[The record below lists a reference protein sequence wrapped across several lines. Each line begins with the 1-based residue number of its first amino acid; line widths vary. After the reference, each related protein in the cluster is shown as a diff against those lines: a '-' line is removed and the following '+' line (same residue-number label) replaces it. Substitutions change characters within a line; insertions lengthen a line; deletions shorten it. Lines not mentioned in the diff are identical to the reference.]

1 MVQATNLGFPR
12 IGAQRETKKLVES
25 FWAGKITE
33 QALDEAAVKLRA
45 ENWQLQK
52 AQGLDQIPSGD
63 FSFYDHVLD
72 HSVMFN
78 VIPKR
83 FRHLDDG
90 HERNF
95 AIGRGIQ
102 KPATATQEKVDI
114 EAQEMKKWFDTNYH
128 FIVPEFET
136 NQTFH
141 LGAQIKTLQEFNE
154 AKALGIHT
162 RPVVL
167 GPLSF
172 LLLGKAA
179 KNSHGLDL
187 LSLLPK
193 VLPVYEELF
202 TKLAEAGADWIQ
214 VDEPCL
220 ALDTTSAVI
229 AQYHAAYTRLTAVSD
244 KLKILIATYF
254 GRIGNNVSF
263 VKDVNVAGLHI
274 DLVRAPEQLEHVI
287 ANLKATQVLSLGLI
301 DGRNIWK
308 TNLDAALKIA
318 KTAVQAIGADRVFV
332 APSCSL
338 LHAPVTL
345 RFEKRLAAKHA
356 ELFDW
361 LAYSEEKCKEIHILA
376 QALNHGDESVKAE
389 LDDNA
394 RSINARRTSH
404 HTTNSAVHQR
414 LKAIIPDQLRRRNV
428 FPIRQAK
435 QHEALPLPA
444 FPTTTIGSFPQTK
457 EIRVARAKFTKGE
470 IDEAAYK
477 EFIEKEIAFCVK
489 AQEDLE
495 LDVLVHGEAER
506 NDMVAYFGE
515 RLEGYIFSENGWI
528 ASYGSRCVRPPIIFG
543 DVYRVNPM
551 TIKETVYAQSLT
563 TKPMKGMLTGP
574 VTCLQWSFVRDDIP
588 RSVVCT
594 QLALAIRD
602 EVVDLEKAGI
612 VHIQVDEPAIREGLP
627 LRAVDFDYYLQWAVD
642 AFLLSTTGVT
652 DTTVIHTHM
661 CYSDF
666 QDIFQA
672 IVRMD
677 ADVLTIENSKS
688 DMKILSAFATHGYN
702 AGIGPG
708 VFDIHSPRVPSKDE
722 MKDRA
727 DAMLRY
733 IPPGNL
739 WINPDCGL
747 KTRGWKEVNE
757 SLTNMVAVAKA
768 LRKAQP
774 ISA

>member
-12 IGAQRETKKLVES
+12 IGAQRETKKLVEN

-45 ENWQLQK
+45 ENWKLQQ
-52 AQGLDQIPSGD
+52 AQGLTQIPSGD

-78 VIPKR
+78 VIPQR
-83 FRHLDDG
+83 FRHLAIG

-102 KPATATQEKVDI
+102 KPATETQPKVDI

-128 FIVPEFET
+128 YIVPEFET
-136 NQTFH
+136 NQSFH
-141 LGAQIKTLQEFNE
+141 LGAQIKTLDEFNE

-172 LLLGKAA
+172 LLLGKTA

-187 LSLLPK
+187 LSLLPTL
-193 VLPVYEELF
+193 LPVYEELL

-214 VDEPCL
+214 VDEPVL
-220 ALDTTSAVI
+220 ALDQSPAVI
-229 AQYHAAYTRLTAVSD
+229 AHFHSVYTRLTGVSS

-263 VKDVNVAGLHI
+263 IKDVAVAGLHI
-274 DLVRAPEQLEHVI
+274 DLVRDPEQLKHVI
-287 ANLKATQVLSLGLI
+287 ANISKTQVLSLGLV

-308 TNLDAALKIA
+308 TNLANALKIGQ
-318 KTAVQAIGADRVFV
+318 TAVEALGSERVFV

-338 LHAPVTL
+338 IHTPVTL
-345 RFEKRLAAKHA
+345 RFEKRLAAKNP

-361 LAYSEEKCKEIHILA
+361 LAYSEEKCKEVHTLT
-376 QALNHGDESVKAE
+376 QALNNGTKTVQDELA
-389 LDDNA
+389 DNA
-394 RSINARRTSH
+394 RSIEARRTSP
-404 HTTNSAVHQR
+404 HTTNAAVRQR
-414 LKAIIPDQLRRRNV
+414 LEAIVPDQLRRRSK
-428 FPIRQAK
+428 FSSRQAD
-435 QHEALPLPA
+435 QHASLPLPA

-457 EIRVARAKFTKGE
+457 EIRLARAKFTKGE
-470 IDEAAYK
+470 INEAAYND
-477 EFIEKEIAFCVK
+477 FIKKEIAFCVK
-489 AQEDLE
+489 AQEDLD

-543 DVYRVNPM
+543 DVHRVKPM
-551 TIKETVYAQSLT
+551 TITETVYAQSLT
-563 TKPMKGMLTGP
+563 SKPMKGMLTGP

-588 RSVVCT
+588 RSVVCN
-594 QLALAIRD
+594 QLAFAIRD
-602 EVVDLEKAGI
+602 EVIDLEKAGI

-627 LRAVDFDYYLQWAVD
+627 LRSDDFAYYLQWAVD
-642 AFLLSTTGVT
+642 AFLLSTTGVK
-652 DTTVIHTHM
+652 DNTVIHTHM

-688 DMKILSAFATHGYN
+688 DMRILGAFATHGYN

-708 VFDIHSPRVPSKDE
+708 VFDIHSPRVPSVKE

-727 DAMLRY
+727 DAMLQY
-733 IPPGNL
+733 IPARNL

-768 LRKAQP
+768 LRA
-774 ISA
+774 SA

>member
-12 IGAQRETKKLVES
+12 IGGQRETKKLVEN

-45 ENWQLQK
+45 ENWKLQQ
-52 AQGLDQIPSGD
+52 AQGLSQIPSGD

-72 HSVMFN
+72 HAVMFN
-78 VIPKR
+78 VIPQR
-83 FRHLDDG
+83 FRHLADG

-102 KPATATQEKVDI
+102 KPATETQEKVDI

-128 FIVPEFET
+128 YIVPEFET

-141 LGAQIKTLQEFNE
+141 LSANVKTVQEFNE

-172 LLLGKAA
+172 LLLGKTA
-179 KNSHGLDL
+179 KNSTGLDL
-187 LSLLPK
+187 ISLLPK

-202 TKLAEAGADWIQ
+202 TQLAAAGADWVQI
-214 VDEPCL
+214 DEPIL
-220 ALDTTSAVI
+220 SLDISDAVV
-229 AQYHAAYTRLTAVSD
+229 AHFHATYTRLTAAAP
-244 KLKILIATYF
+244 KLKFLIATYF

-263 VKDVNVAGLHI
+263 IKDSGVAGLHI

-287 ANLKATQVLSLGLI
+287 ANISQTQVLSLGLI

-308 TNLDAALKIA
+308 TNLAAALKLA
-318 KTAVQAIGADRVFV
+318 ETAVAALGSQRVFI

-345 RFEKRLAAKHA
+345 RFEKRLASKNP

-361 LAYSEEKCKEIHILA
+361 LAYSEEKCKEVHIIA
-376 QALNHGDESVKAE
+376 HALNHGADSVKAD
-389 LDDNA
+389 LADNA
-394 RSINARRTSH
+394 RSIEARRVSP
-404 HTTNSAVHQR
+404 HTTNAAVRQR
-414 LKAIIPDQLRRRNV
+414 LEAIKPDQLRRRNV
-428 FPIRQAK
+428 FPTRQIE
-435 QHEALPLPA
+435 QHKANPLPA

-457 EIRVARAKFTKGE
+457 EIRLARAKFTKGE
-470 IDEAAYK
+470 IDAATYHD
-477 EFIEKEIAFCVK
+477 FIKKEIAFCVK
-489 AQEDLE
+489 EQEE
-495 LDVLVHGEAER
+495 LKIDVLVHGEAER

-543 DVYRVNPM
+543 DVHRVNPM
-551 TIKETVYAQSLT
+551 TITETVYAQSLT
-563 TKPMKGMLTGP
+563 KKPMKGMLTGP

-602 EVVDLEKAGI
+602 EVSDLEKAKI

-627 LRAVDFDYYLQWAVD
+627 LRTVDFDFYLQWAVD
-642 AFLLSTTGVT
+642 AFLLSTTGVN

-672 IVRMD
+672 IRRMD

-688 DMKILSAFATHGYN
+688 DERILGAFSTHGYN
-702 AGIGPG
+702 AEIGPG
-708 VFDIHSPRVPSKDE
+708 VFDIHSPRVPSTHE
-722 MKDRA
+722 MKERA
-727 DAMLRY
+727 DAMLKY
-733 IPPGNL
+733 IPSSNL

-747 KTRGWKEVNE
+747 KTRGWKEVRE
-757 SLTNMVAVAKA
+757 SLTNMVAVAEA
-768 LRKAQP
+768 LRAA
-774 ISA
+774 SA

>member
-12 IGAQRETKKLVES
+12 IGALRETKKLVEN

-33 QALDEAAVKLRA
+33 QALDEAAIKLRA
-45 ENWQLQK
+45 ENWRLQK

-78 VIPKR
+78 VIPQR
-83 FRHLDDG
+83 FRHLADG

-102 KPATATQEKVDI
+102 KPATDTQEKVDI

-141 LGAQIKTLQEFNE
+141 LGTQIKTLQEFNE

-179 KNSHGLDL
+179 KNSHGLDF

-193 VLPVYEELF
+193 VLPVYEQLF

-220 ALDTTSAVI
+220 VLDTTPAVI

-263 VKDVNVAGLHI
+263 IKEVNVAGLHI
-274 DLVRAPEQLEHVI
+274 DLVRAPEQLEHAI
-287 ANLKATQVLSLGLI
+287 DNLKATQVLSLGLV

-318 KTAVQAIGADRVFV
+318 KTAVKAIGTHRVFV

-338 LHAPVTL
+338 LHTPVTL
-345 RFEKRLAAKHA
+345 RFEKRLADKHA

-361 LAYSEEKCKEIHILA
+361 LAYSEEKCKEIHVLA
-376 QALNHGDESVKAE
+376 QALNHGDESVKTE
-389 LDDNA
+389 LADNA
-394 RSINARRTSH
+394 NSINARRTSA
-404 HTTNSAVHQR
+404 HTTNSAVRQR
-414 LKAIIPDQLRRRNV
+414 LEAIVPDQLRRRNV
-428 FPIRQAK
+428 FPTRQAK

-470 IDEAAYK
+470 IDEVTYK
-477 EFIEKEIAFCVK
+477 EFINKEIEFCVK
-489 AQEDLE
+489 AQEDLD

-543 DVYRVNPM
+543 DVHRIKPM
-551 TIKETVYAQSLT
+551 TIAETVYAQSLT
-563 TKPMKGMLTGP
+563 SKPMKGMLTGP

-688 DMKILSAFATHGYN
+688 DMKILNAFATHGYN

-708 VFDIHSPRVPSKDE
+708 VFDIHSPRVPATAE
-722 MKDRA
+722 MKKRA
-727 DAMLRY
+727 DAML
-733 IPPGNL
+733 
-739 WINPDCGL
+739 
-747 KTRGWKEVNE
+747 
-757 SLTNMVAVAKA
+757 
-768 LRKAQP
+768 Q
-774 ISA
+774 

>member
-12 IGAQRETKKLVES
+12 IGAQRETKKIVEA
-25 FWAGKITE
+25 FWAGKATE
-33 QALDEAAVKLRA
+33 QALDESAVKLRA
-45 ENWQLQK
+45 ENWKLQK
-52 AQGLDQIPSGD
+52 AQGLSQIPSGD

-78 VIPKR
+78 VIPQR
-83 FRHLDDG
+83 FRHLADG

-102 KPATATQEKVDI
+102 KPATAAQEKVDI

-128 FIVPEFET
+128 YIVPEFET
-136 NQTFH
+136 NQSFH
-141 LGAQIKTLQEFNE
+141 LGTQIKTLQEFNE

-172 LLLGKAA
+172 LILGKAA

-193 VLPVYEELF
+193 LLPVYEELF
-202 TKLAEAGADWIQ
+202 AKLAEAGADWIQ
-214 VDEPCL
+214 VDEPIL
-220 ALDTTSAVI
+220 ALDLAPNVI
-229 AQYHAAYTRLTAVSD
+229 EQFQKTYTRLTAASSS
-244 KLKILIATYF
+244 LKFLIATYF
-254 GRIGNNVSF
+254 GRIGSNVSF
-263 VKDVNVAGLHI
+263 IKGSGVAGLHI
-274 DLVRAPEQLEHVI
+274 DLVRAPEQLQDVI
-287 ANLKATQVLSLGLI
+287 ANLGATQILSLGLI

-308 TNLDAALKIA
+308 SNLANALKLAQTAVAAL
-318 KTAVQAIGADRVFV
+318 GSERVFI

-338 LHAPVTL
+338 LHTPVTL
-345 RFEKRLAAKHA
+345 RFEKRLASKQP

-361 LAYSEEKCKEIHILA
+361 LAYSEEKCKEVHTIAH
-376 QALNHGDESVKAE
+376 ALNHGIESVKAE

-394 RSINARRTSH
+394 RSVEARRTSS
-404 HTTNSAVHQR
+404 HTTNSAVRQR
-414 LKAIIPDQLRRRNV
+414 LEAIVPDQLRRRSV
-428 FPIRQAK
+428 FPERQTK
-435 QHEALPLPA
+435 QHAGPSPLPE

-457 EIRVARAKFTKGE
+457 EIRLARAKFTKGE
-470 IDEAAYK
+470 IDEAAYND
-477 EFIEKEIAFCVK
+477 FIKKEIAYCVK
-489 AQEDLE
+489 QQEE
-495 LDVLVHGEAER
+495 LDIDVLVHGEAER

-543 DVYRVNPM
+543 DVYRAKPM
-551 TIKETVYAQSLT
+551 TIAETVYAQTLT
-563 TKPMKGMLTGP
+563 KKPMKGMLTGP

-627 LRAVDFDYYLQWAVD
+627 LRAVDFDFYLQWAVD
-642 AFLLSTTGVT
+642 AFLLSTTGVK
-652 DTTVIHTHM
+652 DTTIIHTHM

-666 QDIFQA
+666 QDIFKA
-672 IVRMD
+672 IQRMD

-688 DMKILSAFATHGYN
+688 DMRILGAFSTHGYN
-702 AGIGPG
+702 AEIGPG
-708 VFDIHSPRVPSKDE
+708 VFDIHSPRVPSVEE
-722 MKDRA
+722 MKGRA
-727 DAMLRY
+727 DAMLEY
-733 IPPGNL
+733 IPRRNL

-747 KTRGWKEVNE
+747 KTRGWKEVRE

-768 LRKAQP
+768 LRASG
-774 ISA
+774 SA

>member
-12 IGAQRETKKLVES
+12 IGGQRETKKLVEN

-45 ENWQLQK
+45 ENWKLQQ
-52 AQGLDQIPSGD
+52 AQGLSQIPSGD

-78 VIPKR
+78 VIPQR
-83 FRHLDDG
+83 FRHLADG

-102 KPATATQEKVDI
+102 KPATETEEKVDI

-128 FIVPEFET
+128 YIVPEFET

-141 LGAQIKTLQEFNE
+141 LGANVKTVQEFNE

-179 KNSHGLDL
+179 KNSAGLDL
-187 LSLLPK
+187 ITLLPK

-202 TKLAEAGADWIQ
+202 AQLAAAGADWVQI
-214 VDEPCL
+214 DEPLL
-220 ALDTTSAVI
+220 ALDVSTAVI
-229 AQYHAAYTRLTAVSD
+229 AHFHTTYTRLTAAAP
-244 KLKILIATYF
+244 KLKFLIATYF

-263 VKDVNVAGLHI
+263 IKDSGVAGLHI

-287 ANLKATQVLSLGLI
+287 ANISQTQVLSLGVI

-308 TNLDAALKIA
+308 TNLAAALELA
-318 KTAVQAIGADRVFV
+318 ETAVAALGSDRVFI

-345 RFEKRLAAKHA
+345 RFEKRLASKNP

-361 LAYSEEKCKEIHILA
+361 LAYSEEKCKEVHVIAH
-376 QALNHGDESVKAE
+376 ALNHGSNSVKAE
-389 LDDNA
+389 LADNA
-394 RSINARRTSH
+394 RSIEARRVSP
-404 HTTNSAVHQR
+404 HTTNAAVRRR
-414 LKAIIPDQLRRRNV
+414 LEAITPDLLCRRNV
-428 FPIRQAK
+428 FPTRQEK
-435 QHEALPLPA
+435 QHKANPLPA

-457 EIRVARAKFTKGE
+457 EIRLARAKFTKGE
-470 IDEAAYK
+470 IDAAAYHD
-477 EFIEKEIAFCVK
+477 FIKKEIAFCVK
-489 AQEDLE
+489 EQEQLK

-506 NDMVAYFGE
+506 NDM
-515 RLEGYIFSENGWI
+515 
-528 ASYGSRCVRPPIIFG
+528 
-543 DVYRVNPM
+543 
-551 TIKETVYAQSLT
+551 SLT
-563 TKPMKGMLTGP
+563 SKPMKGMLTGP

-602 EVVDLEKAGI
+602 EVMDLEKAGI
-612 VHIQVDEPAIREGLP
+612 AHIQVDEPAIREGLP
-627 LRAVDFDYYLQWAVD
+627 LRSVDFDFYLQWAVD
-642 AFLLSTTGVT
+642 AFLLSTTGVQ
-652 DTTVIHTHM
+652 DATVIHTHM

-688 DMKILSAFATHGYN
+688 DMRILGAFSTYGYN
-702 AGIGPG
+702 AEIGPG
-708 VFDIHSPRVPSKDE
+708 VFDIHSPRVPSTQE
-722 MKDRA
+722 MKERA
-727 DAMLRY
+727 DAMLKY
-733 IPPGNL
+733 IPSRNL

-747 KTRGWKEVNE
+747 KTRGWKEVRE
-757 SLTNMVAVAKA
+757 SLTNMVAVAEA
-768 LRKAQP
+768 LRAA
-774 ISA
+774 SA

>member
-12 IGAQRETKKLVES
+12 IGAQRETKKIVES
-25 FWAGKITE
+25 FWAGKVTE
-33 QALDEAAVKLRA
+33 QAVDEAAVKLRA
-45 ENWQLQK
+45 ENWKLQQ
-52 AQGLDQIPSGD
+52 AQGLSQIPSGD

-78 VIPKR
+78 VIPQR
-83 FRHLDDG
+83 FRHLRDG

-102 KPATATQEKVDI
+102 KPATETQEKVDI

-128 FIVPEFET
+128 YIVPEFET

-141 LGAQIKTLQEFNE
+141 LSAQVKTVQEFNE
-154 AKALGIHT
+154 AKALGI
-162 RPVVL
+162 PVVL

-172 LLLGKAA
+172 LLRGKAA
-179 KNSHGLDL
+179 KNSTGLDL

-202 TKLAEAGADWIQ
+202 AKLAEAGADWIQ

-220 ALDTTSAVI
+220 ALDLAPAVI
-229 AQYHAAYTRLTAVSD
+229 AHYHTTYTRLTAAAP
-244 KLKILIATYF
+244 KLKFLIATYF

-263 VKDVNVAGLHI
+263 IKDSGVAGLHI
-274 DLVRAPEQLEHVI
+274 DLVRDPKQLEHVI
-287 ANLKATQVLSLGLI
+287 ANLNQTQVLSLGLV

-308 TNLDAALKIA
+308 TNLANALKIA
-318 KTAVQAIGADRVFV
+318 QTAVKALGSERIFI

-345 RFEKRLAAKHA
+345 RFEKRLASKHA

-361 LAYSEEKCKEIHILA
+361 LAYSEEKCKEVHTLA
-376 QALNHGDESVKAE
+376 HALNHGVDSVKAE
-389 LDDNA
+389 LADNA
-394 RSINARRTSH
+394 RSIEARRTSA
-404 HTTNSAVHQR
+404 HTTNSAVRQR
-414 LKAIIPDQLRRRNV
+414 LEAIEPEQLRRRSV
-428 FPIRQAK
+428 FPERQTK
-435 QHEALPLPA
+435 QHAAHPLPA

-470 IDEAAYK
+470 IDAAAYN
-477 EFIEKEIAFCVK
+477 EFIKKEIAYCVEE
-489 AQEDLE
+489 QEKLNI
-495 LDVLVHGEAER
+495 DVL
-506 NDMVAYFGE
+506 
-515 RLEGYIFSENGWI
+515 
-528 ASYGSRCVRPPIIFG
+528 
-543 DVYRVNPM
+543 
-551 TIKETVYAQSLT
+551 
-563 TKPMKGMLTGP
+563 
-574 VTCLQWSFVRDDIP
+574 WSFVRDDIP

-612 VHIQVDEPAIREGLP
+612 IHIQVDEPAIREGLP
-627 LRAVDFDYYLQWAVD
+627 LRAEDFDFYLQWAVD
-642 AFLLSTTGVT
+642 AFLLSTTGVN

-688 DMKILSAFATHGYN
+688 DMRILGAFQTHGYT
-702 AGIGPG
+702 AEIGPG
-708 VFDIHSPRVPSKDE
+708 VFDIHSPRVPSIQE
-722 MKDRA
+722 MKERA
-727 DAMLRY
+727 DAMLQY
-733 IPPGNL
+733 IPARNL

-747 KTRGWKEVNE
+747 KTRGWKEVRE
-757 SLTNMVAVAKA
+757 SLTNLVAVAEA
-768 LRKAQP
+768 LRASK
-774 ISA
+774 

>member
-12 IGAQRETKKLVES
+12 IGGQRETKKLVEN

-33 QALDEAAVKLRA
+33 QALDKAAVDLRA
-45 ENWQLQK
+45 ENWKLQK
-52 AQGLDQIPSGD
+52 AQGLSQIPSGD

-78 VIPKR
+78 VIPIR
-83 FRHLDDG
+83 FRHLADG

-102 KPATATQEKVDI
+102 KPATETQEKVDI

-128 FIVPEFET
+128 YIVPEFET

-141 LGAQIKTLQEFNE
+141 LGAHVKTVQEFNE
-154 AKALGIHT
+154 AKALGIQT

-179 KNSHGLDL
+179 KNSAGLDL
-187 LSLLPK
+187 LTLLPK
-193 VLPVYEELF
+193 LLPVYEELF
-202 TKLAEAGADWIQ
+202 AQLAAAGADWIQ

-220 ALDTTSAVI
+220 ALDVSAAVI
-229 AQYHAAYTRLTAVSD
+229 AHYHAVYTRLTAAAP
-244 KLKILIATYF
+244 KLKFLIATYF

-263 VKDVNVAGLHI
+263 IKDSGVAGLHI
-274 DLVRAPEQLEHVI
+274 DLVRAPEQLEHII
-287 ANLKATQVLSLGLI
+287 ANIGQTQVLSLGLV

-308 TNLDAALKIA
+308 TNLAAALKLA
-318 KTAVQAIGADRVFV
+318 EAAVAALGSDRVFV

-345 RFEKRLAAKHA
+345 RFEKRLADKHR

-361 LAYSEEKCKEIHILA
+361 LAYSEEKCKEVHVIAH
-376 QALNHGDESVKAE
+376 ALNHGANSVKAD

-394 RSINARRTSH
+394 RSIEARRVSP
-404 HTTNSAVHQR
+404 HTTNAAVRQR
-414 LKAIIPDQLRRRNV
+414 LEAIVPDQLRRRNV
-428 FPIRQAK
+428 FPTRQAE
-435 QHEALPLPA
+435 QHKVNPLPA

-457 EIRVARAKFTKGE
+457 EIRLARAKFTKGE
-470 IDEAAYK
+470 IDAATYHD
-477 EFIEKEIAFCVK
+477 FIKKEIEFCVRE
-489 AQEDLE
+489 QEKLKI
-495 LDVLVHGEAER
+495 DVLVHGEAER

-543 DVYRVNPM
+543 DVHRVTPM
-551 TIKETVYAQSLT
+551 TITETKYAQSLT
-563 TKPMKGMLTGP
+563 SKPMKGMLTGP

-602 EVVDLEKAGI
+602 EVTDLENAGI

-627 LRAVDFDYYLQWAVD
+627 LRSVDFDFYLQWAVD
-642 AFLLSTTGVT
+642 AFLLSTTGVK
-652 DTTVIHTHM
+652 DTTIIHTHM

-688 DMKILSAFATHGYN
+688 DMRILSAFSTHGYN
-702 AGIGPG
+702 AEIGPG
-708 VFDIHSPRVPSKDE
+708 VFDIHSPRVPSTQE
-722 MKDRA
+722 MKERA
-727 DAMLRY
+727 DAMLKY
-733 IPPGNL
+733 IPSGNL

-747 KTRGWKEVNE
+747 KTRGWKEVRE
-757 SLTNMVAVAKA
+757 SLTNMVAVAEA
-768 LRKAQP
+768 LRAA
-774 ISA
+774 SA

>member
-12 IGAQRETKKLVES
+12 IGAQRETKKIVES
-25 FWAGKITE
+25 FWAGKVTE
-33 QALDEAAVKLRA
+33 QAVDEAAIKLRA

-52 AQGLDQIPSGD
+52 AQGLTQIPSGD

-78 VIPKR
+78 VIPQR
-83 FRHLDDG
+83 FRHLPDG

-102 KPATATQEKVDI
+102 KPATETQEKVDI

-128 FIVPEFET
+128 YIVPEFEA

-179 KNSHGLDL
+179 KNSPGLDL
-187 LSLLPK
+187 ITLLPK

-202 TKLAEAGADWIQ
+202 AKLAQAGADWIQ
-214 VDEPCL
+214 VDEPIL
-220 ALDTTSAVI
+220 ALDQPSAVI
-229 AQYHAAYTRLTAVSD
+229 AHFRETYTRLTAAAPS
-244 KLKILIATYF
+244 LKFLIATYF
-254 GRIGNNVSF
+254 GRIDSNVSF
-263 VKDVNVAGLHI
+263 IKDSGVAGLHI

-287 ANLKATQVLSLGLI
+287 ANINNTQVLSLGLI

-308 TNLDAALKIA
+308 TNLANALKIA
-318 KTAVQAIGADRVFV
+318 QTAVQALGSDRVFV

-338 LHAPVTL
+338 LHTPVTL
-345 RFEKRLAAKHA
+345 RFEKRLASKSP

-361 LAYSEEKCKEIHILA
+361 LAYSEEKCKEV
-376 QALNHGDESVKAE
+376 QALNNGVESVQAE
-389 LDDNA
+389 LADNA
-394 RSINARRTSH
+394 RSIEARRTSA
-404 HTTNSAVHQR
+404 HTTNSAVRQR
-414 LKAIIPDQLRRRNV
+414 LEAIVPDQLRRRSV
-428 FPIRQAK
+428 FPERQVK
-435 QHEALPLPA
+435 QHEANPLPE

-457 EIRVARAKFTKGE
+457 EIRLARAKFTKGE
-470 IDEAAYK
+470 INDAAYYD
-477 EFIEKEIAFCVK
+477 FIKQEIAFCV
-489 AQEDLE
+489 QEQEKLGI
-495 LDVLVHGEAER
+495 DVLVHGEAER

-543 DVYRVNPM
+543 DVHRVKPM
-551 TIKETVYAQSLT
+551 TVTESVYAQSLT
-563 TKPMKGMLTGP
+563 KKLMKGMLTGP

-602 EVVDLEKAGI
+602 EVADLEKANI

-627 LRAVDFDYYLQWAVD
+627 LRTVDFDFYLQWAVD
-642 AFLLSTTGVT
+642 AFLLATTGVK

-672 IVRMD
+672 IIRMD

-688 DMKILSAFATHGYN
+688 DMRILGAFSTHGYT
-702 AGIGPG
+702 AEIGPG
-708 VFDIHSPRVPSKDE
+708 VFDIHSPRVPSTQE
-722 MKDRA
+722 MKERA
-727 DAMLRY
+727 DAMLKY
-733 IPPGNL
+733 IPRRNL

-747 KTRGWKEVNE
+747 KTRGWKEVRE
-757 SLTNMVAVAKA
+757 SLSNMVAVAEA
-768 LRKAQP
+768 LRASKA
-774 ISA
+774 

>member
-12 IGAQRETKKLVES
+12 IGGQRETKKLVEN

-45 ENWQLQK
+45 ENWKLQQ
-52 AQGLDQIPSGD
+52 AQGLSQIPSGD

-78 VIPKR
+78 VIPTR
-83 FRHLDDG
+83 FRHLADG

-102 KPATATQEKVDI
+102 KPATETQEKVDI

-128 FIVPEFET
+128 YIVPEFET

-141 LGAQIKTLQEFNE
+141 LGAHVKTVQEFNE

-179 KNSHGLDL
+179 KNSAGLDL
-187 LSLLPK
+187 LTLLPK

-202 TKLAEAGADWIQ
+202 AQLAAAGADWVQ

-220 ALDTTSAVI
+220 ALDVSAAVI
-229 AQYHAAYTRLTAVSD
+229 AHYHATYTRLTAAAP
-244 KLKILIATYF
+244 KLKLLIATYF

-263 VKDVNVAGLHI
+263 IKDSGVAGLHI
-274 DLVRAPEQLEHVI
+274 DLVRSPEQLEHVI
-287 ANLKATQVLSLGLI
+287 ANIGQTQVLSLGLV

-308 TNLDAALKIA
+308 TNLAVALKLAETAVAAL
-318 KTAVQAIGADRVFV
+318 GSERVFV

-345 RFEKRLAAKHA
+345 RFEKRLASKNP

-361 LAYSEEKCKEIHILA
+361 LAYSEEKCKEVHVIAH
-376 QALNHGDESVKAE
+376 ALNHGADSVKAD
-389 LDDNA
+389 LADNA
-394 RSINARRTSH
+394 RSIEARRVSP
-404 HTTNSAVHQR
+404 HTTNAAVRQR
-414 LKAIIPDQLRRRNV
+414 LEAIVPDQLRRRNV
-428 FPIRQAK
+428 FPTRQAK
-435 QHEALPLPA
+435 QHEANPLPA

-457 EIRVARAKFTKGE
+457 EIRLARAKFTKGE
-470 IDEAAYK
+470 IDAAAYHD
-477 EFIEKEIAFCVK
+477 FIKKEIAFCVK
-489 AQEDLE
+489 EQEE
-495 LDVLVHGEAER
+495 LKIDVLVHGEAER

-543 DVYRVNPM
+543 DVHRVTPM
-551 TIKETVYAQSLT
+551 TITETVYAQSLT
-563 TKPMKGMLTGP
+563 SKPMKGMLTGP

-627 LRAVDFDYYLQWAVD
+627 LR
-642 AFLLSTTGVT
+642 S
-652 DTTVIHTHM
+652 
-661 CYSDF
+661 
-666 QDIFQA
+666 
-672 IVRMD
+672 
-677 ADVLTIENSKS
+677 
-688 DMKILSAFATHGYN
+688 
-702 AGIGPG
+702 
-708 VFDIHSPRVPSKDE
+708 E
-722 MKDRA
+722 MKERA
-727 DAMLRY
+727 DAMLKY
-733 IPPGNL
+733 IPRGNL

-747 KTRGWKEVNE
+747 KTRGWKEVRE
-757 SLTNMVAVAKA
+757 SLTNMVAVAEA
-768 LRKAQP
+768 LRAA
-774 ISA
+774 SA

>member
-1 MVQATNLGFPR
+1 MVQATNLGYPR
-12 IGAQRETKKLVES
+12 IGAQRETKKLVEN

-45 ENWQLQK
+45 DNWQVQK
-52 AQGLDQIPSGD
+52 AKGLDQIPSGD

-78 VIPKR
+78 VIPQR
-83 FRHLDDG
+83 FRHLADG

-102 KPATATQEKVDI
+102 KPATETQEKVDI

-162 RPVVL
+162 RPV
-167 GPLSF
+167 
-172 LLLGKAA
+172 
-179 KNSHGLDL
+179 
-187 LSLLPK
+187 
-193 VLPVYEELF
+193 
-202 TKLAEAGADWIQ
+202 
-214 VDEPCL
+214 
-220 ALDTTSAVI
+220 
-229 AQYHAAYTRLTAVSD
+229 
-244 KLKILIATYF
+244 LKILIATYF
-254 GRIGNNVSF
+254 GRIGTNVSF
-263 VKDVNVAGLHI
+263 IKDVNVAGLHI

-287 ANLKATQVLSLGLI
+287 ANLKPTQVLSLGLV

-308 TNLDAALKIA
+308 TNLDAALKLA
-318 KTAVQAIGADRVFV
+318 KTAVKAHGADRIFV

-345 RFEKRLAAKHA
+345 RFEKRLAAKQA
-356 ELFDW
+356 EVFDW
-361 LAYSEEKCKEIHILA
+361 LAYSEEKCKEVHILT
-376 QALNHGDESVKAE
+376 QALNLGDESVKAE
-389 LDDNA
+389 LADNA
-394 RSINARRTSH
+394 RSIEARRTSS
-404 HTTNSAVHQR
+404 HTTNSAVRQR
-414 LKAIIPDQLRRRNV
+414 LEAIVPDQLCRRNI
-428 FPIRQAK
+428 FPVRREK
-435 QHEALPLPA
+435 QHEALPLPD

-470 IDEAAYK
+470 INEATYK
-477 EFIEKEIAFCVK
+477 KFINEEIAFCVK
-489 AQEDLE
+489 AQEDLD

-515 RLEGYIFSENGWI
+515 RLEGYVFSENGWI

-543 DVYRVNPM
+543 DVHRVNPM
-551 TIKETVYAQSLT
+551 TINETVYAQSLT
-563 TKPMKGMLTGP
+563 SKPMKGMLTGP

-627 LRAVDFDYYLQWAVD
+627 LRSVDFEYYLQWAVD
-642 AFLLSTTGVT
+642 AFLLSTTGVN

-688 DMKILSAFATHGYN
+688 DMRILNSFATHGYT

-708 VFDIHSPRVPSKDE
+708 VFDIHSPRVPSTAE
-722 MKDRA
+722 MKERA
-727 DAMLRY
+727 DAMLQY
-733 IPPGNL
+733 IPERNL

-757 SLTNMVAVAKA
+757 SLTNMVAVAKE
-768 LRKAQP
+768 LRNAKAQRA
-774 ISA
+774 SA

>member
-1 MVQATNLGFPR
+1 MVFATNLGFPR
-12 IGAQRETKKLVES
+12 IGAQRETKKNVES
-25 FWAGKITE
+25 FWAGKLSAE
-33 QALDEAAVKLRA
+33 ALDEAAAKLRA
-45 ENWQLQK
+45 DNWKLQQ
-52 AQGLDQIPSGD
+52 AQGITHIPSGD

-72 HSVMFN
+72 HMVMFN
-78 VIPKR
+78 VIPQR
-83 FRHLDDG
+83 FRHLPDG
-90 HERNF
+90 HERTF

-102 KPATATQEKVDI
+102 KPATETQPKVDL

-128 FIVPEFET
+128 YIVPEFET
-136 NQTFH
+136 EQTFG
-141 LGAQIKTLQEFNE
+141 LGARVKTVDEFNE

-172 LLLGKAA
+172 LLLGKTA
-179 KNSHGLDL
+179 KNSPGLDI
-187 LSLLPK
+187 LSLLPR

-202 TKLAEAGADWIQ
+202 TKLVDAGADWIQ

-220 ALDTTSAVI
+220 VLDLPQAVIELYLSAYKRLSAV
-229 AQYHAAYTRLTAVSD
+229 SP
-244 KLKILIATYF
+244 KLKLLIATYF

-263 VKDVNVAGLHI
+263 VRDSGVAGLHI

-287 ANLKATQVLSLGLI
+287 KNLNNTQVLSLGLV

-308 TNLDAALKIA
+308 TNLAAALKVA
-318 KTAVQAIGADRVFV
+318 QEAVAALGSDRVFV

-338 LHAPVTL
+338 LHTPVTL
-345 RFEKRLAAKHA
+345 KFEKRLASQQP

-361 LAYSEEKCKEIHILA
+361 LAYSEEKCAELRILA
-376 QALNHGDESVKAE
+376 AALNNGADSVKAE
-389 LDDNA
+389 LADNA
-394 RSINARRTSH
+394 RSIEARRTSA
-404 HTTNSAVHQR
+404 HTTNADVRRR
-414 LKAIIPDQLRRRNV
+414 LEAITSDQLRRRNV
-428 FPIRQAK
+428 FAVRQQK
-435 QHEALPLPA
+435 QHEKLPLPA

-470 IDEAAYK
+470 ISQEAY
-477 EFIEKEIAFCVK
+477 EDFIKKEIAFCVK
-489 AQEDLE
+489 AQEDLD

-543 DVYRVNPM
+543 DVHRVKPM
-551 TIKETVYAQSLT
+551 TVKESVYAQSLT
-563 TKPMKGMLTGP
+563 SKPMKGMLTGP

-642 AFLLSTTGVT
+642 AFLLSTTGVK
-652 DTTVIHTHM
+652 DETVIHTHM

-666 QDIFQA
+666 QDIFPA
-672 IVRMD
+672 IIRMD

-688 DMKILSAFATHGYN
+688 DMKILGAFATHGYG

-708 VFDIHSPRVPSKDE
+708 VFDIHSPRVPSVEE
-722 MKDRA
+722 MKARA
-727 DAMLRY
+727 DAMLQY
-733 IPPGNL
+733 IPARNL

-757 SLTNMVAVAKA
+757 SLANMVAVAKA
-768 LRKAQP
+768 LRA
-774 ISA
+774 SA

>member
-12 IGAQRETKKLVES
+12 IGGQRETKKLVEN

-45 ENWQLQK
+45 ENWKLQQ
-52 AQGLDQIPSGD
+52 AQGLSQIPSGD

-78 VIPKR
+78 VIPQR
-83 FRHLDDG
+83 FRHLAEG

-102 KPATATQEKVDI
+102 KPATETQEKVDI

-128 FIVPEFET
+128 YIVPEFET

-141 LGAQIKTLQEFNE
+141 LSANAKTVQEFNE

-179 KNSHGLDL
+179 KNSAGLDL
-187 LSLLPK
+187 ITLLPK
-193 VLPVYEELF
+193 LLPVYEELF
-202 TKLAEAGADWIQ
+202 AQLAAAGADWVQI
-214 VDEPCL
+214 DEPIL
-220 ALDTTSAVI
+220 ALDISSAVV
-229 AQYHAAYTRLTAVSD
+229 AHFHTTYTRLTAAAP
-244 KLKILIATYF
+244 KLKFLIATYF

-263 VKDVNVAGLHI
+263 IKDSGVAGLHI

-287 ANLKATQVLSLGLI
+287 ANIGQTQVLSLGLI

-308 TNLDAALKIA
+308 TNLAAALKLA
-318 KTAVQAIGADRVFV
+318 ETAVAALGSDRVFV

-345 RFEKRLAAKHA
+345 RFEKRLASKNP

-361 LAYSEEKCKEIHILA
+361 LAYSEEKCKEVHVIAH
-376 QALNHGDESVKAE
+376 ALNHGTDSVKAE
-389 LDDNA
+389 LADNA
-394 RSINARRTSH
+394 RSIEARRVSS
-404 HTTNSAVHQR
+404 HTTNAAVRQR
-414 LKAIIPDQLRRRNV
+414 LEAIVPDQLRRRNA
-428 FPIRQAK
+428 FPTRQVK
-435 QHEALPLPA
+435 QHEANPLPA

-457 EIRVARAKFTKGE
+457 EIRLARAKFTKGE
-470 IDEAAYK
+470 IDAAAYHD
-477 EFIEKEIAFCVK
+477 FIKKEIAFCVK
-489 AQEDLE
+489 EQEE
-495 LDVLVHGEAER
+495 LKIDVLVHGEAER

-543 DVYRVNPM
+543 DVHRVNPM
-551 TIKETVYAQSLT
+551 TITETVYAQSLT
-563 TKPMKGMLTGP
+563 SKPMKGMLTGP

-594 QLALAIRD
+594 
-602 EVVDLEKAGI
+602 
-612 VHIQVDEPAIREGLP
+612 
-627 LRAVDFDYYLQWAVD
+627 
-642 AFLLSTTGVT
+642 
-652 DTTVIHTHM
+652 
-661 CYSDF
+661 
-666 QDIFQA
+666 
-672 IVRMD
+672 
-677 ADVLTIENSKS
+677 
-688 DMKILSAFATHGYN
+688 
-702 AGIGPG
+702 
-708 VFDIHSPRVPSKDE
+708 
-722 MKDRA
+722 
-727 DAMLRY
+727 
-733 IPPGNL
+733 
-739 WINPDCGL
+739 
-747 KTRGWKEVNE
+747 
-757 SLTNMVAVAKA
+757 
-768 LRKAQP
+768 
-774 ISA
+774 

>member
-1 MVQATNLGFPR
+1 
-12 IGAQRETKKLVES
+12 
-25 FWAGKITE
+25 
-33 QALDEAAVKLRA
+33 
-45 ENWQLQK
+45 
-52 AQGLDQIPSGD
+52 
-63 FSFYDHVLD
+63 
-72 HSVMFN
+72 
-78 VIPKR
+78 
-83 FRHLDDG
+83 
-90 HERNF
+90 
-95 AIGRGIQ
+95 
-102 KPATATQEKVDI
+102 
-114 EAQEMKKWFDTNYH
+114 
-128 FIVPEFET
+128 FET

-179 KNSHGLDL
+179 KNSTGLDI

-193 VLPVYEELF
+193 ILPVYEELLA
-202 TKLAEAGADWIQ
+202 KLAEAGADWIQ

-220 ALDTTSAVI
+220 VLDTTPAVI

-263 VKDVNVAGLHI
+263 IKDVNVAGLHV
-274 DLVRAPEQLEHVI
+274 DLVRAPEQLEHVL
-287 ANLKATQVLSLGLI
+287 ANLSATQVLSLGLV

-318 KTAVQAIGADRVFV
+318 KAAVQAIGTDRVFV

-345 RFEKRLAAKHA
+345 RFEKRLAANNA

-361 LAYSEEKCKEIHILA
+361 LAYSEEKCKEVHILT
-376 QALNHGDESVKAE
+376 QALNHGVDTVGAE
-389 LDDNA
+389 LADNA
-394 RSINARRTSH
+394 RSIEARRTSS
-404 HTTNSAVHQR
+404 HTTNSAVRQR
-414 LKAIIPDQLRRRNV
+414 LEAIVPDQLRRRSV
-428 FPIRQAK
+428 FPTRQTK

-470 IDEAAYK
+470 INAEKYSDFIK
-477 EFIEKEIAFCVK
+477 EEIKFCVK
-489 AQEDLE
+489 AQEALE
-495 LDVLVHGEAER
+495 LD
-506 NDMVAYFGE
+506 
-515 RLEGYIFSENGWI
+515 GYIFSENGWI

-543 DVYRVNPM
+543 DVFRSNPM
-551 TIKETVYAQSLT
+551 TITETVYAQSLT
-563 TKPMKGMLTGP
+563 SKPMKGMLTGP

-627 LRAVDFDYYLQWAVD
+627 LRAVDFEYYLQWAVD

-688 DMKILSAFATHGYN
+688 DMKILNAFATHGYN

-708 VFDIHSPRVPSKDE
+708 VFDIHSPRVPSTAE
-722 MKDRA
+722 MKERA
-727 DAMLRY
+727 DAMLQY
-733 IPPGNL
+733 IPARNL

-768 LRKAQP
+768 LRA
-774 ISA
+774 SA

>member
-12 IGAQRETKKLVES
+12 IGGQRETKKLVEN

-45 ENWQLQK
+45 ENWKLQQ
-52 AQGLDQIPSGD
+52 AQGLSQIPSGD

-72 HSVMFN
+72 HSVMLN
-78 VIPKR
+78 VIPQR
-83 FRHLDDG
+83 FRHLADG

-102 KPATATQEKVDI
+102 KAATETQEKVDI

-128 FIVPEFET
+128 YIVPEFET

-141 LGAQIKTLQEFNE
+141 LSANVKTVQEFNE

-167 GPLSF
+167 GPISF

-179 KNSHGLDL
+179 KNSAGLDL
-187 LSLLPK
+187 ITLLPK
-193 VLPVYEELF
+193 VLPVYEEL
-202 TKLAEAGADWIQ
+202 LAQLAAAGADWVQI
-214 VDEPCL
+214 DEPIL
-220 ALDTTSAVI
+220 ALDISAAVV
-229 AQYHAAYTRLTAVSD
+229 AHFSATYTRLTAAVP

-254 GRIGNNVSF
+254 GRIGDNVSF
-263 VKDVNVAGLHI
+263 IKDSGVAGLHI
-274 DLVRAPEQLEHVI
+274 DLVRAPEQLKDVI
-287 ANLKATQVLSLGLI
+287 SKISQTQVLSLGLI

-308 TNLDAALKIA
+308 TNLSAALKLA
-318 KTAVQAIGADRVFV
+318 ETAVAALGSERVFI

-345 RFEKRLAAKHA
+345 RFEKRLASKNP

-361 LAYSEEKCKEIHILA
+361 LAYSEEKCKEVHVLA
-376 QALNHGDESVKAE
+376 HALNHGVDS
-389 LDDNA
+389 
-394 RSINARRTSH
+394 
-404 HTTNSAVHQR
+404 
-414 LKAIIPDQLRRRNV
+414 
-428 FPIRQAK
+428 
-435 QHEALPLPA
+435 
-444 FPTTTIGSFPQTK
+444 
-457 EIRVARAKFTKGE
+457 GE
-470 IDEAAYK
+470 IDAATYHD
-477 EFIEKEIAFCVK
+477 FIKKEIAFCVK
-489 AQEDLE
+489 EQEE
-495 LDVLVHGEAER
+495 LKIDVLVHGEAER

-543 DVYRVNPM
+543 DVHRVNPM
-551 TIKETVYAQSLT
+551 TITETVYAQSLT
-563 TKPMKGMLTGP
+563 SKPMKGMLTGP
-574 VTCLQWSFVRDDIP
+574 VTCLQWSFVRDDVP

-602 EVVDLEKAGI
+602 E
-612 VHIQVDEPAIREGLP
+612 
-627 LRAVDFDYYLQWAVD
+627 WAVD
-642 AFLLSTTGVT
+642 AFLLSTTGVK
-652 DTTVIHTHM
+652 DTTIIHTHM

-688 DMKILSAFATHGYN
+688 DMRILGAFKTYGYSAE
-702 AGIGPG
+702 IGPG
-708 VFDIHSPRVPSKDE
+708 VFDIHSPRVPSIQE
-722 MKDRA
+722 MRDRA
-727 DAMLRY
+727 DAMLKY
-733 IPPGNL
+733 IPKGNL

-747 KTRGWKEVNE
+747 KTRGWKEVRE
-757 SLTNMVAVAKA
+757 SLQNMVAVAEA
-768 LRKAQP
+768 LRAA
-774 ISA
+774 SA

>member
-12 IGAQRETKKLVES
+12 IGGQRETKKLVEN

-33 QALDEAAVKLRA
+33 QALDKAAVDLRA
-45 ENWQLQK
+45 ENWKLQK
-52 AQGLDQIPSGD
+52 AQGLSQIPSGD

-78 VIPKR
+78 VIPLR
-83 FRHLDDG
+83 FRHLADG

-102 KPATATQEKVDI
+102 KPATETQEKVDI

-128 FIVPEFET
+128 YIVPEFET
-136 NQTFH
+136 NQAFH
-141 LGAQIKTLQEFNE
+141 LGAHVKTVQEFNE
-154 AKALGIHT
+154 AKALGIQT

-179 KNSHGLDL
+179 KNSAGLDL
-187 LSLLPK
+187 LTLLPK
-193 VLPVYEELF
+193 LLPVYEELF
-202 TKLAEAGADWIQ
+202 AQLAAAGADWIQ

-220 ALDTTSAVI
+220 ALDVSAAVI
-229 AQYHAAYTRLTAVSD
+229 AHYHAVYTRLTAAAP
-244 KLKILIATYF
+244 KLKFLIATYF

-263 VKDVNVAGLHI
+263 IKDSGVAGLHI

-287 ANLKATQVLSLGLI
+287 ANIGQTQVLSLGLV

-308 TNLDAALKIA
+308 TNLAAALKLA
-318 KTAVQAIGADRVFV
+318 EAAVAALGSDRVFV

-345 RFEKRLAAKHA
+345 RFEKRLADKHR

-361 LAYSEEKCKEIHILA
+361 LAYSEEKCKEVHVIAH
-376 QALNHGDESVKAE
+376 ALNHGANSVKAD

-394 RSINARRTSH
+394 RSIEARRVSP
-404 HTTNSAVHQR
+404 HTTNAAVRQR
-414 LKAIIPDQLRRRNV
+414 LEAIVPDQLRRRNV
-428 FPIRQAK
+428 FPTRQAE
-435 QHEALPLPA
+435 QHKVNPLPA

-457 EIRVARAKFTKGE
+457 EIRLARAKFTKGE
-470 IDEAAYK
+470 IDAATYHD
-477 EFIEKEIAFCVK
+477 FIKKEIEFCVRE
-489 AQEDLE
+489 QEKLKI
-495 LDVLVHGEAER
+495 DVLVHGEAER

-543 DVYRVNPM
+543 DVHRVTPM
-551 TIKETVYAQSLT
+551 TITETKYAQSLT
-563 TKPMKGMLTGP
+563 SKPMKGMLTGP

-602 EVVDLEKAGI
+602 EVTDLENAGI

-627 LRAVDFDYYLQWAVD
+627 LRSVDFDFYLQWAVD
-642 AFLLSTTGVT
+642 AFLLSTTGVK
-652 DTTVIHTHM
+652 DTTIIHTHM

-688 DMKILSAFATHGYN
+688 DMRILSAFSTHGYN
-702 AGIGPG
+702 AEIGPG
-708 VFDIHSPRVPSKDE
+708 VFDIHSPRVPSTKE
-722 MKDRA
+722 MKERA
-727 DAMLRY
+727 DAMLKY
-733 IPPGNL
+733 IPSGNL

-747 KTRGWKEVNE
+747 KTRGWKEVRE
-757 SLTNMVAVAKA
+757 SLTNMVAVAEA
-768 LRKAQP
+768 LRDA
-774 ISA
+774 SA

>member
-1 MVQATNLGFPR
+1 MVVATNLGFPR
-12 IGAQRETKKLVES
+12 IGAQRETKKIVES
-25 FWAGKITE
+25 FWAGKVNE
-33 QALDEAAVKLRA
+33 VALDEAAVKLRA
-45 ENWQLQK
+45 ENWKLQK
-52 AQGLDQIPSGD
+52 EQGLEHIPSGD

-78 VIPKR
+78 VIPQR
-83 FRHLDDG
+83 FRHLADG
-90 HERNF
+90 HERTF

-102 KPATATQEKVDI
+102 KPATETQAKVDI

-128 FIVPEFET
+128 YIVPEFET
-136 NQTFH
+136 NQTFG
-141 LGAQIKTLQEFNE
+141 LGSKIKTLEEFNE

-172 LLLGKAA
+172 LLLGKPA

-202 TKLAEAGADWIQ
+202 AKLAAAGADWVQI
-214 VDEPCL
+214 DEPCL
-220 ALDTTSAVI
+220 VLDLSAEI
-229 AQYHAAYTRLTAVSD
+229 IDQYRVVYNRLGAAAPS
-244 KLKILIATYF
+244 LKFLVATYF
-254 GRIGNNVSF
+254 GRIGNNVAF
-263 VKDVNVAGLHI
+263 VKDTPIAALHI
-274 DLVRAPEQLEHVI
+274 DLVRSPEQLQSI
-287 ANLKATQVLSLGLI
+287 IDNLNQTQILSLGLI

-308 TNLDAALKIA
+308 TNLAKALELANAAVK
-318 KTAVQAIGADRVFV
+318 AVGSNRVFV

-345 RFEKRLAAKHA
+345 RFEKRLAQQKP

-376 QALNHGDESVKAE
+376 QALNNGAESVAAA
-389 LDDNA
+389 LADNA
-394 RSINARRTSH
+394 RSIEARRVSP
-404 HTTNSAVHQR
+404 HTTNAAVRQR
-414 LKAIIPDQLRRRNV
+414 LEAIVPDQLRRRNV
-428 FPIRQAK
+428 FATRQK
-435 QHEALPLPA
+435 TQEESLPLPR

-457 EIRVARAKFTKGE
+457 EIRLARSKFTKNE
-470 IDEAAYK
+470 IDEKTYK
-477 EFIEKEIAFCVK
+477 EFIKKEIEFCVR
-489 AQEDLE
+489 AQEKLD

-506 NDMVAYFGE
+506 NDM
-515 RLEGYIFSENGWI
+515 NGWI

-543 DVYRVNPM
+543 DVHRVNPM
-551 TIKETVYAQSLT
+551 TIEETVYAQSLT
-563 TKPMKGMLTGP
+563 NKPMKGMLTGP
-574 VTCLQWSFVRDDIP
+574 VTCLRWSFVRDDIP
-588 RSVVCT
+588 QSIVCT

-602 EVVDLEKAGI
+602 EVVDLEKANI
-612 VHIQVDEPAIREGLP
+612 VHVQVDEPAIREGLP
-627 LRAVDFDYYLQWAVD
+627 LRAVDYEYYLQWAVD

-652 DTTVIHTHM
+652 DKTVIHTHM

-672 IVRMD
+672 IIRMD

-688 DMKILSAFATHGYN
+688 DMKILNAFAKHGYS

-708 VFDIHSPRVPSKDE
+708 VFDIHSPRVPSTSE
-722 MKDRA
+722 MKERA
-727 DAMLRY
+727 DAMLEY
-733 IPPGNL
+733 IPARNL

-757 SLTNMVAVAKA
+757 SLENMVAVAKA
-768 LRKAQP
+768 LRALDKV
-774 ISA
+774 

>member
-12 IGAQRETKKLVES
+12 IGAQRETKKQVEN
-25 FWAGKITE
+25 FWAGKISE

-45 ENWQLQK
+45 ENWKLQQ
-52 AQGLDQIPSGD
+52 AQGLSQIPSGD

-78 VIPKR
+78 VIPQR
-83 FRHLDDG
+83 FRHLAIG

-102 KPATATQEKVDI
+102 KPATETQPKVDI

-128 FIVPEFET
+128 YIVPEFET
-136 NQTFH
+136 NQSFH
-141 LGAQIKTLQEFNE
+141 LGAQIKTLDEFNE

-172 LLLGKAA
+172 LLLGKTA

-187 LSLLPK
+187 ISLLPSL
-193 VLPVYEELF
+193 LPVYEELF
-202 TKLAEAGADWIQ
+202 SKLAEAGADWIQ

-220 ALDTTSAVI
+220 VLDTTPAVI
-229 AQYHAAYTRLTAVSD
+229 AHYHSAYTRLAAVSP

-263 VKDVNVAGLHI
+263 IKDVPVAGLHI

-287 ANLKATQVLSLGLI
+287 ANLSQTQVLSLGLV

-308 TNLDAALKIA
+308 TNLDNALKIGQA
-318 KTAVQAIGADRVFV
+318 AVKALGSDRVFV

-338 LHAPVTL
+338 LHTPVTL
-345 RFEKRLAAKHA
+345 RFEKRLATKHA

-361 LAYSEEKCKEIHILA
+361 LAYSEEKCKEVHVLT
-376 QALNHGDESVKAE
+376 QALNNGAESVQAE
-389 LDDNA
+389 LDANK
-394 RSINARRTSH
+394 RSIDARRTSS
-404 HTTNSAVHQR
+404 HTTNSAVRQR
-414 LKAIIPDQLRRRNV
+414 LEAIVPDQLRRRSA
-428 FPIRQAK
+428 FPSRQAD
-435 QHEALPLPA
+435 QHAALPLPA

-457 EIRVARAKFTKGE
+457 EIRLARSKFTKGE
-470 IDEAAYK
+470 INEAEYND
-477 EFIEKEIAFCVK
+477 FIKKEIAFCVK
-489 AQEDLE
+489 AQEDLD

-543 DVYRVNPM
+543 DVHRVNPM
-551 TIKETVYAQSLT
+551 TITETVYAQSLT
-563 TKPMKGMLTGP
+563 SKPMKGMLTGP

-627 LRAVDFDYYLQWAVD
+627 LRSVDFDYYLQWAVD
-642 AFLLSTTGVT
+642 AFLLSTTGVK

-688 DMKILSAFATHGYN
+688 DMRILSAFEKHGYN

-708 VFDIHSPRVPSKDE
+708 VFDIHSPRVPSIQE
-722 MKDRA
+722 MKERA
-727 DAMLRY
+727 DAMLQY
-733 IPPGNL
+733 IPARNL

-757 SLTNMVAVAKA
+757 SLTNLVAVAKA
-768 LRKAQP
+768 LRA
-774 ISA
+774 SA

>member
-12 IGAQRETKKLVES
+12 IGAQRETKKLVEN

-33 QALDEAAVKLRA
+33 QALDEAAAKLRA
-45 ENWQLQK
+45 ENWQLQE

-78 VIPKR
+78 VIPQR
-83 FRHLDDG
+83 FRHLSDG

-102 KPATATQEKVDI
+102 KPATETQPKVDI

-141 LGAQIKTLQEFNE
+141 LGAQVKTLQEFNE

-179 KNSHGLDL
+179 KNSQGLDL

-193 VLPVYEELF
+193 LLPVYEELF
-202 TKLAEAGADWIQ
+202 SKLAAAGADWIQ
-214 VDEPCL
+214 VDEPVLVLDL
-220 ALDTTSAVI
+220 APAVI
-229 AQYHAAYTRLTAVSD
+229 AQYHAAYTRLTAVSE
-244 KLKILIATYF
+244 KLKLLIATYF

-274 DLVRAPEQLEHVI
+274 DLVRAPEQLEHVV
-287 ANLKATQVLSLGLI
+287 ANLKSTQ
-301 DGRNIWK
+301 
-308 TNLDAALKIA
+308 TNLDAAVKLA
-318 KTAVQAIGADRVFV
+318 QTAVKTLGADRVFV

-361 LAYSEEKCKEIHILA
+361 LAYSEEKCKEVHVLSV
-376 QALNHGDESVKAE
+376 ALNQGVEAVQAE
-389 LDDNA
+389 LADNA
-394 RSINARRTSH
+394 RSIEARRVSP
-404 HTTNSAVHQR
+404 HTTNSAVRQR
-414 LKAIIPDQLRRRNV
+414 LEAIVPDQLRRRNV
-428 FPIRQAK
+428 FTTRQAK
-435 QHEALPLPA
+435 QSEALPLPA

-470 IDEAAYK
+470 IDAAAYD
-477 EFIEKEIAFCVK
+477 EFIKKEIQFCVK
-489 AQEDLE
+489 AQEELD

-528 ASYGSRCVRPPIIFG
+528 ASYGSRCVRPPIIYG
-543 DVYRVNPM
+543 DVHRAKPM
-551 TIKETVYAQSLT
+551 TVEWSTYAQSLT
-563 TKPMKGMLTGP
+563 SKPMKGMLTGP

-642 AFLLSTTGVT
+642 AFLLSTTGVS

-688 DMKILSAFATHGYN
+688 DMKILNAFATHGYN

-708 VFDIHSPRVPSKDE
+708 VFDIHSPRVPAVAE
-722 MKDRA
+722 MKERA
-727 DAMLRY
+727 DAML
-733 IPPGNL
+733 
-739 WINPDCGL
+739 
-747 KTRGWKEVNE
+747 
-757 SLTNMVAVAKA
+757 
-768 LRKAQP
+768 Q
-774 ISA
+774 

>member
-12 IGAQRETKKLVES
+12 IGGQRETKKLVEN

-45 ENWQLQK
+45 ENWKLQQ
-52 AQGLDQIPSGD
+52 AQGLSQIPSGD

-78 VIPKR
+78 VIPQR
-83 FRHLDDG
+83 FRHLAEG

-102 KPATATQEKVDI
+102 KPATETQEKVDI

-128 FIVPEFET
+128 YIVPEFET

-141 LGAQIKTLQEFNE
+141 LSANAKTVQEFNE

-179 KNSHGLDL
+179 KNSAGLDL
-187 LSLLPK
+187 ITLLPK
-193 VLPVYEELF
+193 LLPVYEELF
-202 TKLAEAGADWIQ
+202 AQLAAAGADWVQI
-214 VDEPCL
+214 DEPIL
-220 ALDTTSAVI
+220 ALDISAAVVAHFHTT
-229 AQYHAAYTRLTAVSD
+229 YTRLTAAAP
-244 KLKILIATYF
+244 KLKFLIATYF

-263 VKDVNVAGLHI
+263 IKDSGVAGLHI

-287 ANLKATQVLSLGLI
+287 ANIGQTQVLSLGLI

-308 TNLDAALKIA
+308 TNLAAALKLA
-318 KTAVQAIGADRVFV
+318 ETAVAALGSDRVFV

-345 RFEKRLAAKHA
+345 RFEKRLASKNP

-361 LAYSEEKCKEIHILA
+361 LAYSEEKCKEVHVIAH
-376 QALNHGDESVKAE
+376 ALNHGTDSVKAE
-389 LDDNA
+389 LADNA
-394 RSINARRTSH
+394 RSIEARRVSS
-404 HTTNSAVHQR
+404 HTTNAAVRQR
-414 LKAIIPDQLRRRNV
+414 LEAIVPDQLRRRNV
-428 FPIRQAK
+428 FPTRQVK
-435 QHEALPLPA
+435 QHEANPLPA

-457 EIRVARAKFTKGE
+457 EIRLARAKFTKGE
-470 IDEAAYK
+470 IDAAAYHD
-477 EFIEKEIAFCVK
+477 FIKKEIAFCVK
-489 AQEDLE
+489 EQEE
-495 LDVLVHGEAER
+495 LKIDVFVHGEAER

-543 DVYRVNPM
+543 DVHRVNPM
-551 TIKETVYAQSLT
+551 TITETVYAQSLT
-563 TKPMKGMLTGP
+563 SKPMKGMLTGP

-602 EVVDLEKAGI
+602 EVADLEKAGI

-627 LRAVDFDYYLQWAVD
+627 LRSVDFDFYLQWAVD
-642 AFLLSTTGVT
+642 AFLLSTTGVK
-652 DTTVIHTHM
+652 DTTIIHTHM

-688 DMKILSAFATHGYN
+688 DMRILGAFSTHGYN
-702 AGIGPG
+702 AEIGPG
-708 VFDIHSPRVPSKDE
+708 VFDIHSPRVPSTHE
-722 MKDRA
+722 MKERA
-727 DAMLRY
+727 DAMLKY
-733 IPPGNL
+733 IPSRNL

-747 KTRGWKEVNE
+747 KTRGWKEVRE
-757 SLTNMVAVAKA
+757 SLTNMVAVAEA
-768 LRKAQP
+768 LRAA
-774 ISA
+774 SA

>member
-12 IGAQRETKKLVES
+12 IGAQRETKKIVEA
-25 FWAGKITE
+25 FWAGKATE
-33 QALDEAAVKLRA
+33 QALDEAAVNLRA
-45 ENWQLQK
+45 ENWKLQK
-52 AQGLDQIPSGD
+52 AQGLSQIPSGD

-78 VIPKR
+78 VIPQR
-83 FRHLDDG
+83 FRHLSEG

-102 KPATATQEKVDI
+102 KPATETQEKVDI

-128 FIVPEFET
+128 YIVPEFEDK
-136 NQTFH
+136 QTFH
-141 LGAQIKTLQEFNE
+141 LSAQAKTVQEFNE

-179 KNSHGLDL
+179 KNSPGLNL
-187 LSLLPK
+187 ITLLPK

-202 TKLAEAGADWIQ
+202 AKLAEAGADWVQ
-214 VDEPCL
+214 VDEPIL
-220 ALDTTSAVI
+220 ALDQPANVI
-229 AQYHAAYTRLTAVSD
+229 DEFQKTYARLTASSRS
-244 KLKILIATYF
+244 LKFLIATYF
-254 GRIGNNVSF
+254 GRIDSNVSF
-263 VKDVNVAGLHI
+263 IKTSGIAGLHI
-274 DLVRAPEQLEHVI
+274 DLVRAPEQLQHVI
-287 ANLKATQVLSLGLI
+287 ANLGETQVLSLGLI

-308 TNLDAALKIA
+308 TNLANALKLAQTAVAAL
-318 KTAVQAIGADRVFV
+318 GSERVFI

-345 RFEKRLAAKHA
+345 RFEKRLAAKQP

-361 LAYSEEKCKEIHILA
+361 LAYSEEKCKEVHTIAH
-376 QALNHGDESVKAE
+376 ALNNGVESVKAE

-394 RSINARRTSH
+394 RSIEARRTSS
-404 HTTNSAVHQR
+404 HTTNSAVRQR
-414 LKAIIPDQLRRRNV
+414 LEAIVPDQLRRRNV
-428 FPIRQAK
+428 FPERQTK
-435 QHEALPLPA
+435 QHDAHPLPA

-457 EIRVARAKFTKGE
+457 EIRLARAKFTKNE
-470 IDEAAYK
+470 IDAAAYND
-477 EFIEKEIAFCVK
+477 FIKKEIAYCVEE
-489 AQEDLE
+489 QEKLG

-543 DVYRVNPM
+543 DVYRAKPM
-551 TIKETVYAQSLT
+551 TITETVYAQSLT
-563 TKPMKGMLTGP
+563 KKFMKGMLTGP

-627 LRAVDFDYYLQWAVD
+627 LRAVDYDFYLQWAVD
-642 AFLLSTTGVT
+642 AFLLSTTGVN

-666 QDIFQA
+666 QDIFKA
-672 IVRMD
+672 IQRMD

-688 DMKILSAFATHGYN
+688 DMRILGAFSTHGYN
-702 AGIGPG
+702 AEIGPG
-708 VFDIHSPRVPSKDE
+708 VFDIHSPRVPSIAE
-722 MKDRA
+722 MKARA
-727 DAMLRY
+727 DAMLEY
-733 IPPGNL
+733 IPRRNL

-747 KTRGWKEVNE
+747 KTRGWKEVQE
-757 SLTNMVAVAKA
+757 SLTNLVAVAKA
-768 LRKAQP
+768 LRASG
-774 ISA
+774 SA